1 MYDTVGQRFTQYL
14 LSEKMTSKRL
24 SEISGVSEAV
34 ISKLKRDKTNIQ
46 SDMLEKIIYVLPN
59 LNVRWLLTGK
69 GTMYNEIENKVEGI
83 VSDAGVGYVR
93 TLKKTEN
100 STSTME
106 LLQQLKSE
114 NELLR
119 DQVRAWQSGLITRN
133 VIS

>member
-1 MYDTVGQRFTQYL
+1 VESTINERIAIVADLKSKTQEEFAKSIKLSKTGCSNL
-14 LSEKMTSKRL
+14 LLGKSQPSLNTIQTIVNKY
-24 SEISGVSEAV
+24 
-34 ISKLKRDKTNIQ
+34 NI
-46 SDMLEKIIYVLPN
+46 N
-59 LNVRWLLTGK
+59 ANWLLTGK

>member
-1 MYDTVGQRFTQYL
+1 MENLINERIELIMFK
-14 LSEKMTSKRL
+14 ERL
-24 SEISGVSEAV
+24 SQKDLAEKLDIASSSMNKLVSGATKPSADTIISLMNEF
-34 ISKLKRDKTNIQ
+34 NI
-46 SDMLEKIIYVLPN
+46 N
-59 LNVRWLLTGK
+59 ANWLLTGK

-83 VSDAGVGYVR
+83 VSDSGVGYVR